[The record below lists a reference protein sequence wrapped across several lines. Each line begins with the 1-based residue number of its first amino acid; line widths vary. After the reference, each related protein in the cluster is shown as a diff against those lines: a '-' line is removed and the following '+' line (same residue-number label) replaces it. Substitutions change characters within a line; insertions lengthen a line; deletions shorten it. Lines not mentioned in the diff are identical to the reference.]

1 MKKEVV
7 FFVDQEQFKTEQSEL
22 TVRELL
28 QDFAKTDPNESTL
41 VRRHGNEL
49 EKLTDLAMVVTLVN
63 GMKFVVYHNTPT
75 TVS

>member
-1 MKKEVV
+1 MKKEIV
-7 FFVDQEQFKTEQSEL
+7 FFIDQEQFKTELSEL

-28 QDFAKTDPNESTL
+28 QDYAKCDAGESTL
-41 VRRHGNEL
+41 VIRHGNDLRKLNNLDEVIHL
-49 EKLTDLAMVVTLVN
+49 EN